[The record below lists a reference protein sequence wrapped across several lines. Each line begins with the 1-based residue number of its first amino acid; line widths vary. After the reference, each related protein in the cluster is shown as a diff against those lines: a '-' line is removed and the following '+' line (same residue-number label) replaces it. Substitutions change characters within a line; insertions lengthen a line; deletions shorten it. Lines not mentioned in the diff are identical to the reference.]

1 MSEKEPLI
9 IMGHGHLDCI
19 LAGAIVSLRLQLDGH
34 LPDYALVSREKLAET
49 LEIAAQNPPP
59 ALYLVGIGL
68 SKNRERIGV
77 AMDVLKTGGCR
88 VVWVSSMELSAGIAA
103 VLGGKFEECVT
114 YNHLPHGA
122 YELFG
127 PWGQDEETAHGIA
140 DAREAAHEWH
150 SVAHRIYKVAG
161 FVNRVMNETH
171 GAKVLKLSMKALLKG
186 KKAKFDGEL
195 AVYEEVFGNHGHRE
209 IKGKTEPIERMK
221 ALLRKVAPVDG
232 VRAMI
237 LGESGT
243 GKESVATHIH
253 LNSPRWNK
261 TMLTYNCASANPG
274 LLEATFQ
281 GSKKGSYTGSTGDKK
296 GLFELASGGTLFLDE
311 IGDLPLE
318 IQGVL
323 LRILVEKCVLPL
335 GADKEVPVDV
345 RLITATNKDLWK
357 MAQEGKFRVD
367 LIYRLQEFT
376 IRTSPLRELKEDLP
390 QIADAIWRDRMNVGL
405 PYVAGEAL
413 KTYDW
418 PGNVRELGNFLK
430 FAEVMGGGDWLALLN
445 QYLLTR
451 GGSELVP
458 KKEEQAIPVKLNDAV
473 KWHCR
478 RIYEESGRNLTQAA
492 KKLGIERNTLR
503 KHLGGEQE

>member
-1 MSEKEPLI
+1 MSAKEPLI
-9 IMGHGHLDCI
+9 IMGHGHLECI
-19 LAGAIVSLRLQLDGH
+19 LAGAIISLRLQLDGYF
-34 LPDYALVSREKLAET
+34 PAYDLVARDKLAEA
-49 LEIAAQNPPP
+49 LELVATNPPP
-59 ALYLVGIGL
+59 TLYLVGIGL

-77 AMDVLKTGGCR
+77 ALDELKARGCR
-88 VVWVSSMELSAGIAA
+88 VIRVSSMELSVGLAAA
-103 VLGGKFEECVT
+103 VGGKFEECVT
-114 YNHLPHGA
+114 EADLPHGV
-122 YELFG
+122 YEAFG
-127 PWGQDEETAHGIA
+127 PWGRDDEVACVIA
-140 DAREAAHEWH
+140 DALDAEHELH
-150 SVAHRIYKVAG
+150 AVAERIYEVAG
-161 FVNRVMNETH
+161 FVNRVMDETH
-171 GAKVLKLSMKALLKG
+171 GAKALKLSMKALLKG
-186 KKAKFDGEL
+186 SKVKIDGDL
-195 AVYEEVFGNHGHRE
+195 AAYDKVYGNHGHRE

-296 GLFELASGGTLFLDE
+296 GLFELADGGTLFLDE

-323 LRILVEKCVLPL
+323 LRILEEKCVMPL
-335 GADKEVPVDV
+335 GADQEVPVDV
-345 RLITATNKDLWK
+345 RLITATNKDLWA
-357 MAQEGKFRVD
+357 MAEAGTFRVD

-376 IRTSPLRELKEDLP
+376 IRTSPLRELKDDLP
-390 QIADAIWRDRMNVGL
+390 RIADAIWRDRKNEAL
-405 PYVAGEAL
+405 PYAAWEPL

-430 FAEVMGGGDWLALLN
+430 FAEVMGGDDWQYLLD

-451 GGSELVP
+451 GGAEVTP
-458 KKEEQAIPVKLNDAV
+458 KKEEPTIPVKLNDVV

-478 RIYEESGRNLTQAA
+478 RIYEESDGNLTQAA

-503 KHLGGEQE
+503 KHLGAETE